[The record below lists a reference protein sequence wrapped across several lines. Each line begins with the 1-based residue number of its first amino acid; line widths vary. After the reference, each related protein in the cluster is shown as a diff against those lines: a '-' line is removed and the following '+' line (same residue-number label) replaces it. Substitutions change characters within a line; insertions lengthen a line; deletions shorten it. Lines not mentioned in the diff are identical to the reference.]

1 MISPLHLKSLRARS
15 GSGIAILLAIASTG
29 LFFLPSSLSAK
40 GVPKPEHADALALEA
55 IDEIRRLEP
64 QLPRPDN
71 VPVAVGTGPID
82 LTKAVEIAIAN
93 NPTMQ
98 TRREQVRAAAINYIA
113 TQRGYGP
120 QWRATMTGQAREVGT
135 RLTEGRT
142 SIQYLESQQLVGFT
156 QKLPY
161 GGSIALDVGG
171 ALTQVESRAGDYSP
185 RVVLSLNQPLLRR
198 AGFDLYREP
207 LVEARLTLLDAL
219 RNYKLQREDFV
230 ISIVS
235 DYVSIQNIEQKIA
248 INQEQW
254 AAHDQLIRRS
264 EAFFELGLE
273 SEMEVLRATQEALL
287 VRQTRID
294 LQDDLD
300 NRREIFAITLG
311 FSPDTVLELVPF
323 RLPATNRQF
332 RMKFDKDQTIA
343 DALINRPDLHTAADT
358 VEENR
363 RRLKYAKRN
372 LLPDLDLNL
381 SANARQSGLRNSDS
395 LIREEYTAGITLS
408 LPLERTRE
416 RVQLFGAWQTLKQS
430 ERLLHFARANLA
442 AAVHRRITRMASI
455 ENALEIQDLVVANAR
470 KGAKVAA
477 FRFEQ
482 GQASNRSLL
491 EAKNTE
497 ARALTR
503 NLDLQLSHYINYLQ
517 IKRDIG
523 QLQIDP
529 AFQP

>member
-1 MISPLHLKSLRARS
+1 MTAPLTFRSLRPRS
-15 GSGIAILLAIASTG
+15 GSALAVLVAIAG
-29 LFFLPSSLSAK
+29 AGWFSSHPAEAR
-40 GVPKPEHADALALEA
+40 GVPKPEQAEALALEA

-64 QLPRPDN
+64 SLPRPDN
-71 VPVAVGTGPID
+71 VPVAVGTGPIH
-82 LTKAVEIAIAN
+82 LAKAVEIAIAN

-98 TRREQVRAAAINYIA
+98 TRREQVRTAAINYIA

-120 QWRATMTGQAREVGT
+120 QWRATMTGQAREVGS
-135 RLTEGRT
+135 RFNEERT
-142 SIQYLESQQLVGFT
+142 AIQYFESQQLLGFT

-161 GGSIALDVGG
+161 GGSIALDLGG
-171 ALTQVESRAGDYSP
+171 ALTQVESRPGDYSP

-207 LVEARLTLLDAL
+207 LVEARLNLLDAL

-248 INQEQW
+248 INKEQG

-287 VRQTRID
+287 VRQQRID
-294 LQDDLD
+294 LQDDLE
-300 NRREIFAITLG
+300 NRRELFAITLG
-311 FSPDTVLELVPF
+311 LTPDAKLELVPF
-323 RLPATNRQF
+323 PLPATNRQF
-332 RMKFDKDQTIA
+332 RVQFDPQETVA
-343 DALINRPDLHTAADT
+343 DALLNRPDLHTAADA

-381 SANARQSGLRNSDS
+381 SANARHLGLREGDTA
-395 LIREEYTAGITLS
+395 IREEYTAGITLS

-455 ENALEIQDLVVANAR
+455 ENALELQDLVVANAR

-477 FRFEQ
+477 FRFER

-497 ARALTR
+497 ARALLR
-503 NLDLQLSHYINYLQ
+503 NLDLQLSHYLNYLQ

-529 AFQP
+529 VFQP